1 MTSIPVTTTSKIA
14 FDLIQTF
21 YADSK
26 AVQNASQIAITS
38 IDLYFKNRPDPVK
51 NTSGIREPGVTVWL
65 CEFVDNNPVPARI
78 ITGTRVRLAY
88 NQVLVLADASSATK
102 CLFAKPVVV
111 QTNKRY
117 GVCIKF
123 DDNGYQLWTNK
134 VGDRIVGTNTPSP
147 GTTAVTD
154 HILYIGPGESS
165 ILKGSTVTATSTQ
178 TTGLNNRSSED
189 LKYCINVAKY
199 ITNTVTANVVN
210 KSYEFLNVTKE
221 ASSVVWRG
229 GEAVYKDTANAT
241 GTLAIQSG
249 NGSVIGT
256 STLFDTYDIDGKTV
270 VIYNHTTSKFEVFNV
285 GVTNNTTITISPAPS
300 FSNSAT
306 NFKVTPTAFVYGPR
320 TINRFSV
327 FVDSTATNSSF
338 RFTAG
343 DTIVGSVSGARY
355 TLDTV
360 GVTNIHR
367 FIPRFRI
374 RSTSKHTV
382 GIQTKFAYY
391 SGAAWA
397 MSGFKKLT
405 NRAPVDCT
413 SEQFKLLSRSAEVV
427 TSTLHS
433 PSTKKKSLVSQI
445 TLTKD
450 STNPFEAP
458 DVDDTEIDIEVV
470 SRKVSANADNYQ
482 TIGGVVYDM
491 EVGPN
496 GNTLTKYISKKIA
509 FANNRFAEDVKVFLT
524 AYRPENT
531 NIRVY
536 CRVHNSADP
545 NSFES
550 KSWTPLECTMN
561 ADQYSAT
568 NSKDSLVEFQY
579 GLPPYSATANN
590 LPGTFT
596 TTSGNNVVITE
607 IATTDPSS
615 YLVANDV
622 VKIYSPLFP
631 TNYQVA
637 VVTAANSTSFT
648 IGELVSNNNVI
659 GKGFQVD
666 KLKYPNIAFNNPL
679 NDNICRYYN
688 NDRAEFDKFDT
699 MQLKIVLTA
708 ENNNLAPEVT
718 QYQFIGVSA

>member
-38 IDLYFKNRPDPVK
+38 IDLYFKNKPDPVK
-51 NTSGIREPGVTVWL
+51 NTSGIASPGVSVWL
-65 CEFVDNNPVPARI
+65 CEYVDNNPVPARI
-78 ITGTRVRLAY
+78 ITGTRVRLSY
-88 NQVLVLADASSATK
+88 NEVLVLADASSATK

-111 QTNKRY
+111 STNKRY

-165 ILKGSTVTATSTQ
+165 VSPGSAVSATTTQ
-178 TTGLNNRSSED
+178 TTGLNNKSSED
-189 LKYCINVAKY
+189 LKYCVNVAKY
-199 ITNTVTANVVN
+199 ITNTVTANVIN
-210 KSYEFLNVTKE
+210 KTYEFLDVTKE
-221 ASSVVWRG
+221 SSSVVWKG

-249 NGSVIGT
+249 NVSVTGT

-270 VIYNHTTSKFEVFNV
+270 VIYNHTTSKFEVFNI
-285 GVTNNTTITISPAPS
+285 GVTNNTSITISPAPS
-300 FSNSAT
+300 FSNAAT
-306 NFKVTPTAFVYGPR
+306 NFKVTPTAYVFRPR
-320 TINRFSV
+320 TINRSTI
-327 FVDSTATNSSF
+327 FVDSTATNSTF
-338 RFTAG
+338 RFAAG

-355 TLDTV
+355 TVDAVNTR
-360 GVTNIHR
+360 NIHR
-367 FIPRFRI
+367 FVPRFKI
-374 RSTSKHTV
+374 RTTAKHTV
-382 GIQTKFAYY
+382 NLQAKFAYY

-397 MSGFKKLT
+397 MSSFKKLT
-405 NRAPVDCT
+405 NKAPVDCT
-413 SEQFKLLSRSAEVV
+413 SEQFRILSRSAEVA

-433 PSTKKKSLVSQI
+433 PSAKKKSFVSQI

-450 STNPFEAP
+450 SANPFEAP
-458 DVDDTEIDIEVV
+458 DVDQTEIDVEVV
-470 SRKVSANADNYQ
+470 TRNISANADNFE
-482 TIGGVVYDM
+482 TIGGVVYDK
-491 EVGPN
+491 EVGSN
-496 GNTLTKYISKKIA
+496 GNTLTKYVSKKIN

-524 AYRPENT
+524 AYRPEDT
-531 NIRVY
+531 DVRVY
-536 CRVHNSADP
+536 CRIHNSSDP

-550 KSWTPLECTMN
+550 KSWTPLQCTVN
-561 ADQYSAT
+561 ADQYSAL
-568 NSKDSLVEFQY
+568 NNKDSLIEFQY
-579 GLPPYSATANN
+579 GLPPYSDTANN

-596 TTSGNNVVITE
+596 TTVSNNVIITE
-607 IATTDPSS
+607 IPTTDPSA

-631 TNYQVA
+631 TNYQIA

-648 IGELVSNNNVI
+648 IGENVSNNNVV

-688 NDRAEFDKFDT
+688 NDWAEFDKFDT
-699 MQLKIVLTA
+699 MQVKIVLTA
-708 ENNNLAPEVT
+708 ESDNIAPEVT

>member
-1 MTSIPVTTTSKIA
+1 MTSIPVTTSSKIA

-26 AVQNASQIAITS
+26 AVQNASQIAISS
-38 IDLYFKNRPDPVK
+38 IDLYFKNRPHPTK
-51 NTSGIREPGVTVWL
+51 NTSGIMNPGVTVWL
-65 CEFVDNNPVPARI
+65 CEYVNSNPVPARI
-78 ITGTRVRLAY
+78 ILGTRVRLSY
-88 NQVLVLADASSATK
+88 NEVLVLADASSATK

-111 QTNKRY
+111 PTNKRY

-147 GTTAVTD
+147 GSTAVTD
-154 HILYIGPGESS
+154 HVLYIGPGESS
-165 ILKGSTVTATSTQ
+165 ILPGSAVSATTTQ
-178 TTGLNNRSSED
+178 TTGLNNKSSED

-199 ITNTVTANVVN
+199 ITNTITANVVN
-210 KSYEFLNVTKE
+210 KTYEFLDITKQ
-221 ASSVVWRG
+221 AGSLVWKG

-249 NGSVIGT
+249 NVSVIGT
-256 STLFDTYDIDGKTV
+256 GTLFDTYDIDGKTV
-270 VIYNHTTSKFEVFNV
+270 VIYNHTTSKFEVFNL

-306 NFKVTPTAFVYGPR
+306 NFKVTPTAYVYRPR
-320 TINRFSV
+320 TISRSTI
-327 FVDSTATNSSF
+327 FVDSTATNTSF
-338 RFTAG
+338 RFAAG
-343 DTIVGSVSGARY
+343 DTVIGSVSGATY
-355 TLDTV
+355 TVDAVNTWS
-360 GVTNIHR
+360 IHR
-367 FIPRFRI
+367 FVPRFKI
-374 RSTSKHTV
+374 RATSKHTV
-382 GIQTKFAYY
+382 SIQTKFAYY

-405 NRAPVDCT
+405 NGAPVDCT
-413 SEQFKLLSRSAEVV
+413 SEQFKLLSRSAEVA

-433 PSTKKKSLVSQI
+433 PSTKKKSIVSQI

-450 STNPFEAP
+450 SNNPFEAP
-458 DVDDTEIDIEVV
+458 NVDETEIDIEVLT
-470 SRKVSANADNYQ
+470 RKISANADNYR
-482 TIGGVVYDM
+482 TVGGVLYDK

-531 NIRVY
+531 DIKVY

-550 KSWTPLECTMN
+550 KSWTPLECTVN
-561 ADQYSAT
+561 ADQFSAV
-568 NSKDSLVEFQY
+568 NNKDSLIEFQY
-579 GLPPYSATANN
+579 GLPPYSDTANS

-596 TTSGNNVVITE
+596 TSSGNNVVLTE
-607 IATTDPSS
+607 IATTDPSA

-622 VKIYSPLFP
+622 VRIYSPLFP

-648 IGELVSNNNVI
+648 IGELVSNNNVV
-659 GKGFQVD
+659 GKGFLVD
-666 KLKYPNIAFNNPL
+666 KVKYPNIAFNNPL

-688 NDRAEFDKFDT
+688 NDWAEFDKFDT
-699 MQLKIVLTA
+699 MQLKIVMTA